1 MRRKNIIDKEKYLAD
16 PRFKGIDPFEN
27 KVWLSSPTM
36 HGDEQRW
43 RRKPFRRKVDRDGSS
58 LWYFGKN

>member
-1 MRRKNIIDKEKYLAD
+1 MKIDEWLEMQRKLNIDGENEMHDFIND
-16 PRFKGIDPFEN
+16 PRFVGIEKFDR

-43 RRKPFRRKVDRDGSS
+43 AEAFEFKSR
-58 LWYFGKN
+58 